1 MITHISSLN
10 QFDEQ
15 LAFVIN
21 EYTPH
26 SLKAENFDHVI
37 LGGLGGSGIG
47 AVIAKNWFFDQFPR
61 PIECISDYYLPKY
74 VSEKSLVVL
83 NSYSGNTEET
93 LQMFEEAK
101 AMNAR
106 IVVLTSGGKIGEL
119 ADAYSLK
126 KYTIPT
132 GYQPR
137 MTIGF
142 GLSYLVL
149 ILGELMGQDLKPE
162 LNQINEKM
170 IENRDRMK
178 HSAQTFFNF
187 FKNNLKNK
195 FVVNA
200 DRFFTPVA
208 IRFCQQLQ
216 ENAKLEG
223 FVHTLPEANHNVIE
237 SYTDRLPSNF
247 VMLYN
252 EESERTA
259 ARFDFLIS
267 YLELDNNRVLPMVVP
282 AFTLYAIY
290 DLIYRLDWVSVYF
303 AEELG
308 APMMEVPIITQLKE
322 HLSNIGKVE

>member
-26 SLKAENFDHVI
+26 GLNATNFDHLI

-47 AVIAKNWFFDQFPR
+47 AVIAKNWFFNQFPR
-61 PIECISDYYLPKY
+61 SIECVSDYHLPKY

-101 AMNAR
+101 AVNAT
-106 IVVLTSGGKIGEL
+106 IVILTSGGKIGEL
-119 ADAYSLK
+119 AATHSLK

-149 ILGELMGQDLKPE
+149 ILGELIEQDLKPE
-162 LNQINEKM
+162 LVQINEKM

-178 HSAQTFFNF
+178 QSAQTVFNF
-187 FKNNLKNK
+187 FN
-195 FVVNA
+195 
-200 DRFFTPVA
+200 T
-208 IRFCQQLQ
+208 
-216 ENAKLEG
+216 
-223 FVHTLPEANHNVIE
+223 
-237 SYTDRLPSNF
+237 SSNINSAWPF
-247 VMLYN
+247 N
-252 EESERTA
+252 
-259 ARFDFLIS
+259 FFLIV
-267 YLELDNNRVLPMVVP
+267 D
-282 AFTLYAIY
+282 I
-290 DLIYRLDWVSVYF
+290 
-303 AEELG
+303 
-308 APMMEVPIITQLKE
+308 
-322 HLSNIGKVE
+322 